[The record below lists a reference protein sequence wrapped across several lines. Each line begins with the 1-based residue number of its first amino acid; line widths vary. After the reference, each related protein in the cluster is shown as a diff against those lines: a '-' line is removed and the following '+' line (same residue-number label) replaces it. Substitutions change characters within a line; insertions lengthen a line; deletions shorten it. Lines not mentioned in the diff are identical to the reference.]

1 MSLSLVV
8 AGAAALAGGLAV
20 AWRQRRRRPRMRRVR
35 RPRRLDLADLKA
47 LGQKR
52 VDSMRECRMKVL
64 EKRQQGDW
72 LCLKIRVE
80 PKSAQTRWWPW
91 AISVEC
97 PEQLALRDAAL
108 QGGVLQ
114 GALPRRVEGHQ
125 LDDWVSG
132 VHSIVV
138 LVQPPVGCKRLEVG
152 YYGLPACLLDLCNL
166 QF

>member
-20 AWRQRRRRPRMRRVR
+20 AWRQRRRRPRMRQVR

-47 LGQKR
+47 LAQKR
-52 VDSMRECRMKVL
+52 VDSMRDCRIKVL
-64 EKRQQGDW
+64 EQRRQGDW
-72 LCLKIRVE
+72 LYLRVRVE
-80 PKSAQTRWWPW
+80 PPSAQTRWWPW

-114 GALPRRVEGHQ
+114 GALPRRVEGHG
-125 LDDWVSG
+125 LDDWLCG

-138 LVQPPVGCKRLEVG
+138 LVQPPAQCGRLEVG
-152 YYGLPACLLDLCNL
+152 YYGAPACFLDL
-166 QF
+166 